1 MLSILAVIYIV
12 FISLGLPDSL
22 FGVAWPV
29 VHLDFGIAE
38 SFASAYSIITGLCT
52 GGASFIAGKVL
63 RKFGTPNVTFVSIL
77 MTVIGLVG
85 TSFSNNIWV
94 MMVFSI
100 ILGYGAGA
108 IDTGLNDYVS
118 NHYEAR
124 HMNWL
129 HCFWGVGVTTS
140 PMIMSLFLK
149 GETGSWRVGYR
160 VVAAIQLLIALIV
173 LFALKKWKQFDDRS
187 IYDQSESQDTEKGG
201 AFAKRGIITSILS
214 LGFYCSME
222 FTIGTWGATYI
233 VNTLALSPDVAAKWV
248 SVYYGGIMLGR
259 FVAGFVSMKAD
270 DNFMIR
276 CGLSIAVVG
285 FIVLALPLGTASL
298 LGFGLIGFG
307 FGPVFP
313 SVLHSVPSRFG
324 TELSADITGYHM
336 GGAYAVGYA
345 FQLTFGYVA
354 SATTFKIMPYLL
366 LTLGALAIT
375 MNETTISKIKKVAG
389 TATEKDD

>member
-1 MLSILAVIYIV
+1 MISILAVIYIV

-29 VHLDFGIAE
+29 VHVDFGVAE
-38 SFASAYSIITGLCT
+38 SFASSYSIITGICT
-52 GGASFIAGKVL
+52 GGSSFVAGRLL

-77 MTVIGLVG
+77 MTVAGLIG

-94 MMVFSI
+94 MMFFSVV
-100 ILGYGAGA
+100 LGYGAGA

-129 HCFWGVGVTTS
+129 HCFWGIGVTAS
-140 PMIMSLFLK
+140 PMIMSMFLT
-149 GETGSWRVGYR
+149 GESGSWRMGYR
-160 VVAAIQLLIALIV
+160 VVAAIQLFIATIV
-173 LFALKKWKQFDDRS
+173 LFSLKKWKSYDDRS
-187 IYDQSESQDTEKGG
+187 IYIKNEEESSEKVRIFSIKGVP
-201 AFAKRGIITSILS
+201 TSILS

-248 SVYYGGIMLGR
+248 SVYFGGIMLGR
-259 FVAGFVSMKAD
+259 LVAGFVSMKAN
-270 DNFMIR
+270 DNFLIR
-276 CGLSIAVVG
+276 CGLAISCVG
-285 FIVLALPLGTASL
+285 FVILALPIGTASL
-298 LGFGLIGFG
+298 CGFGLIGFG

-324 TELSADITGYHM
+324 SKLSADITGFHM
-336 GGAYAVGYA
+336 GGAYGVGFA
-345 FQLTFGYVA
+345 MQLSFGYLA
-354 SATTFKIMPYLL
+354 SATTFKIMPYVLM
-366 LTLGALAIT
+366 GFCALAIL
-375 MNETTISKIKKVAG
+375 MNETTIAKLKKLQK
-389 TATEKDD
+389 TNND

>member
-1 MLSILAVIYIV
+1 MLVILAVIYIV

-29 VHLDFGIAE
+29 VHLEFGIPE
-38 SFASAYSIITGLCT
+38 TFASAYSIITGVCT
-52 GGASFIAGKVL
+52 GGAGFLAGKLL
-63 RKFGTPNVTFVSIL
+63 RKFGTPNVTLVSIL
-77 MTVIGLVG
+77 MTVVGLVG

-94 MMVFSI
+94 MMFFSVV
-100 ILGYGAGA
+100 LGYGAGA

-129 HCFWGVGVTTS
+129 HCFWGIGVTVS

-149 GETGSWRVGYR
+149 GETGSWRTGYR
-160 VVAAIQLLIALIV
+160 VVATIQLVIAMIV
-173 LFALKKWKQFDDRS
+173 VFALKKWKTFDDRS
-187 IYDQSESQDTEKGG
+187 IYAQSENNKSEKGG
-201 AFAKRGIITSILS
+201 VFSKKGVIPSILT

-222 FTIGTWGATYI
+222 FTIGTWGASYI
-233 VNTLALSPDVAAKWV
+233 VNTLALSPDIAAKWV

-259 FVAGFVSMKAD
+259 FVAGFVSMKATD
-270 DNFMIR
+270 DFMIR
-276 CGLSIAVVG
+276 GGLIIALVG
-285 FIVLALPLGTASL
+285 FVILALPLGTASL
-298 LGFGLIGFG
+298 VGFGLIGFG

-313 SVLHSVPSRFG
+313 SVLHSVPARFG
-324 TELSADITGYHM
+324 SEISADITGYHM

-345 FQLTFGYVA
+345 FQLSFGFVA

-366 LTLGALAIT
+366 MALGALAIT
-375 MNETTISKIKKVAG
+375 MNETALRKIKKSAC
-389 TATEKDD
+389 TAEE